1 MTSALDRMQLGLTQA
16 YQRGMERTVLAL
28 GATDGTGTT
37 AVAPYDFHAYL
48 DRYGTLPDSPR
59 YLVVPRTPLAEPAT
73 VRVWYKPDTALPEQ
87 SIDVGFP
94 AGWPAGNGAAVPFG
108 GPAASIGNTLRL
120 TRFQPQPPADQHATA
135 WQLVAL
141 LGNLAKLL
149 WVAGGEHE
157 QIEVQLADVAA
168 QRNAPST
175 HGASLDLLGRDL
187 SVPRFPP
194 RPHTWDPATIALYHL
209 DDRPV
214 PPQPEVVTVADDR
227 ARYQAT
233 SHPGTNTGARSGR
246 PGRFA
251 TAFEFAA
258 GAPGVITIA
267 NHPDFA
273 LPAGASFTVEAVVAP
288 DRTAA
293 GPGAVLAKRATLNKA
308 TDPGW
313 ALSMGSYRGIDHNLR
328 FSLGDGTTE
337 IELFADRN
345 LADGTFHHIAGVVEH
360 RAGPPA
366 LTTALLWV
374 DGAVVASLP
383 LSGLGALS
391 SPEPLRIGRGQESMS
406 GVPTDAPFAGRIDEV
421 RLSSVA
427 RSSFHPVTGEGD
439 DQYRRRLQ
447 VFQRWLVP
455 TPDAL
460 RDALSEMAGPVAGN
474 PHPFVVDEGVDPLV
488 IGTHPVR
495 VLPAALP
502 SGKAISADGDPRA
515 TEDGAVGVAADEL
528 NFDPAWLG
536 RHPDLPK
543 LDFGGVENRRRMQWS
558 VRAALDRLLDRIAG
572 VSGSLGVLSG
582 YDPTASD
589 LSGLG
594 RVLQLSHDTLDPGDL
609 AVHAFA
615 AGFGFVRRTAQ
626 GTVLVAQGRADPFR
640 VLPPPTGIDDQPLD
654 LAPSPDLVQRPDLA
668 EGGDLVLT
676 LDPDLTGY
684 ADAEVHWSVARGG
697 PGNATLTATGKQASL
712 HALAAGEVSV
722 HAEVT
727 RSRRTAGGS
736 RTVRI
741 GLTDTGLTA
750 GGSIGRDGTR
760 GVAEAAAAGPATDDF
775 DETYLVT
782 RIDDYLGQHSNVD
795 YGADPA
801 HRRMQRV
808 TGQALDRLLDL
819 LTGTPGTVTVVRA
832 YDAAGPGLLAQG
844 RALWLRH
851 STLTGAALA
860 ARAFAAGFEYVALDA
875 GPPPTVRV
883 AVAAGEQ
890 LGIVG
895 PDEVAVGQQVSLS
908 VQPQAD
914 PSAVALSD
922 DGTRG
927 YVCDRASA
935 RVTALGLT
943 ASAPGQFATL
953 TLNGSARVLATPVA
967 VALAGGRLFVAQD
980 LPGVVSV
987 LDPVTLAAVATP
999 IATGKR
1005 PVALATAGTRLF
1017 VGCAGD
1023 RTLRAYD
1030 ATTGAP
1036 LGSAVLPDVP
1046 LALAM
1051 VPGGATLYAVL
1062 AGDRFCQI
1070 KVAGLAVGAPVASGA
1085 GAGYA
1090 FVTPDGS
1097 KLYIS
1102 CAADDPGHGTG
1113 TVRVYKT
1120 GADTLLGVISGFPAG
1135 TAPAALAGDANQ
1147 RYLYITTGRGV
1158 AIIDMTTD
1166 TLLPQVFTPA
1176 GPIRWLATSPAG
1188 SIPAPSVLTVS
1199 ATAVTLG
1206 DPAPL
1211 GLAPPRPPR
1220 LAASVGLGS
1229 GAGEHIW
1236 WASVPTGLGRVELSS
1251 LVSPEVRVAGDRPGT
1266 ALVRV
1271 VSVRGDH
1278 LLPYQFEVR
1287 LAPSLDADP
1296 SVTLSKDQYDLV
1308 MNLLN
1313 WFHPV
1318 GVEVRTDRLRAHV
1331 VELGTSVADLVP
1343 GYTFPAFRSPGL
1355 PAPGPTQG

>member
-59 YLVVPRTPLAEPAT
+59 YLVVPRAPLAEPAT
-73 VRVWYKPDTALPEQ
+73 VRVWYKPGAALPEQ
-87 SIDVGFP
+87 SIDVAFP
-94 AGWPAGNGAAVPFG
+94 AGWPAGNGTAVP
-108 GPAASIGNTLRL
+108 ATSTGNTLRL

-149 WVAGGEHE
+149 WVAAGEHE

-168 QRNAPST
+168 QRNAPSA

-258 GAPGVITIA
+258 DAPGVITVA
-267 NHPDFA
+267 NHADFTLPPD
-273 LPAGASFTVEAVVAP
+273 ASFTVEAVVAP

-293 GPGAVLAKRATLNKA
+293 GPGAVLAKRATLNTA

-313 ALSMGSYRGIDHNLR
+313 ALTIGSYRGIDHNPR
-328 FSLGDGTTE
+328 FSLCDGATE
-337 IELFADRN
+337 VELFADLN

-360 RAGPPA
+360 RTGPPA
-366 LTTALLWV
+366 LSTALLWV
-374 DGAVVASLP
+374 DGVVVASVP

-391 SPEPLRIGRGQESMS
+391 SVEPLRIGRGQESVS

-421 RLSSVA
+421 RLSSVG

-460 RDALSEMAGPVAGN
+460 REALDEMVGPIAGN

-488 IGTHPVR
+488 IGTHTMR
-495 VLPAALP
+495 VLPAVLP
-502 SGKAISADGDPRA
+502 SGKAISAEGDPRA
-515 TEDGAVGVAADEL
+515 TEESAVGVAVDEP

-536 RHPDLPK
+536 RHPDLPQ
-543 LDFGGVENRRRMQWS
+543 LEFGGVENRRRMQWS
-558 VRAALDRLLDRIAG
+558 VRAALDRLLNRIAG
-572 VSGSLGVLSG
+572 VPGTLGVLGG
-582 YDPTASD
+582 YDPTADD

-594 RVLQLSHDTLDPGDL
+594 RTLELGHDTLHPGDL

-615 AGFGFVRRTAQ
+615 AGFGFVRRTAE
-626 GTVLVAQGRADPFR
+626 GTVWVAQGRGDPFR
-640 VLPPPTGIDDQPLD
+640 VLPPPTGIDGQPLD

-697 PGNATLTATGKQASL
+697 PGNATLTAAGKQATL
-712 HALAAGEVSV
+712 HAVAAGEVSV

-741 GLTDTGLTA
+741 GLAGAGLAA
-750 GGSIGRDGTR
+750 GDSIARDGTR
-760 GVAEAAAAGPATDDF
+760 GADEATAAGPATDDF

-782 RIDDYLGQHSNVD
+782 RIDDYLGRHTNVD
-795 YGADPA
+795 YGADPD

-819 LTGTPGTVTVVRA
+819 IAATPGTVAVIRA
-832 YDAAGPGLLAQG
+832 YDPGGPGLLAQG

-860 ARAFAAGFEYVALDA
+860 AQAFAAGFDYVALDG
-875 GPPPTVRV
+875 GPPATVRV

-890 LGIVG
+890 LGIAG
-895 PDEVAVGQQVSLS
+895 QSEVAVGQQVTVL

-914 PSAVALSD
+914 PAAVALTA

-935 RVTALGLT
+935 RVTTLGLT
-943 ASAPGQFATL
+943 SSPPGQFPTL
-953 TLNGSARVLATPVA
+953 TLTGSVRVPATPA
-967 VALAGGRLFVAQD
+967 ALALAGGRLFVAHH
-980 LPGVVSV
+980 LPGLVSV
-987 LDPVTLAAVATP
+987 LDPVTLAAAATP
-999 IATGKR
+999 IATGPH
-1005 PVALATAGTRLF
+1005 PVALAAAGTRLF

-1023 RTLRAYD
+1023 RTMRAYD
-1030 ATTGAP
+1030 AGTGAP
-1036 LGSAVLPDVP
+1036 LGSAALPAAP
-1046 LALAM
+1046 LALAV
-1051 VPGGATLYAVL
+1051 VPGGTTLYAVV
-1062 AGDRFCQI
+1062 AGDRFCRIDQST
-1070 KVAGLAVGAPVASGA
+1070 LAVSPPVATGA

-1090 FVTPDGS
+1090 VVTPDGG

-1102 CAADDPGHGTG
+1102 CAADDPGHRTG
-1113 TVRVYKT
+1113 TVRVYRT
-1120 GADTLLGVISGFPAG
+1120 STDTLLTVIAGFLAG
-1135 TAPAALAGDANQ
+1135 TAPTALAGDAAQ
-1147 RYLYITTGRGV
+1147 RHLYVTTGRSV
-1158 AIIDMTTD
+1158 AIVDVTAD
-1166 TLLPQVFTPA
+1166 VLLPQLFTPA
-1176 GPIRWLATSPAG
+1176 CPIRWLAASPAG
-1188 SIPAPSVLTVS
+1188 AGYPSAVLTVS
-1199 ATAVTLG
+1199 ASAVTLG
-1206 DPAPL
+1206 DPAPIEQ
-1211 GLAPPRPPR
+1211 APPRPPR

-1236 WASVPTGLGRVELSS
+1236 WATVPAGLARVELSA
-1251 LVSPEVRVAGDRPGT
+1251 LVSPDVQVTGAQPGN

-1331 VELGTSVADLVP
+1331 IELGTTVADLVP

-1355 PAPGPTQG
+1355 PSPGPTQG